1 MEINPWYLDTVLTF
15 DLTWFQYTV
24 YIMRCMYIVHCTT
37 IFIIYLCTF
46 RQKRRRTSTAG
57 IMARLTT
64 RTVRSVPN
72 PPSIYIIQVARV
84 LVSFLICSFFNL
96 FVCSF
101 VHLLIRLLF
110 HYFIYAFIRLF
121 ICLFAHL
128 CACFFVRSFTCSI
141 VY

>member
-72 PPSIYIIQVARV
+72 PPSIYIIQEVRV
-84 LVSFLICSFFNL
+84 LLVSWFVHFSICSFVRSFTYSSVCL
-96 FVCSF
+96 FFCPFVCS
-101 VHLLIRLLF
+101 L
-110 HYFIYAFIRLF
+110 ARLF
-121 ICLFAHL
+121 ICLCDRWFICL
-128 CACFFVRSFTCSI
+128 FDYVFR
-141 VY
+141 